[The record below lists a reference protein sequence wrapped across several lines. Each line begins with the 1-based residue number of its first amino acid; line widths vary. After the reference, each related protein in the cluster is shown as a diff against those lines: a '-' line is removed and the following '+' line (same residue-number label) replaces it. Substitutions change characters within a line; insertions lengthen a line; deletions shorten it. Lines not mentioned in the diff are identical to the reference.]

1 MFIFGETHFSI
12 SNGSFSF
19 FTQEHKRQRTA
30 RRSGIILIF
39 RLSVIFHTRFQCF
52 RQRRGKYFSIHRA
65 AGIRFR
71 FLRQSHI
78 LFVCRYTAGVHIPN
92 DCNAISFLSTC
103 LNGIYDQENKEAHT
117 PQK

>member
-1 MFIFGETHFSI
+1 MYKPHHFSAKCMLKTLHCV
-12 SNGSFSF
+12 STFFDLLQLYFSILKYVGQHLF
-19 FTQEHKRQRTA
+19 FGA
-30 RRSGIILIF
+30 ANI
-39 RLSVIFHTRFQCF
+39 
-52 RQRRGKYFSIHRA
+52 FSIHRA